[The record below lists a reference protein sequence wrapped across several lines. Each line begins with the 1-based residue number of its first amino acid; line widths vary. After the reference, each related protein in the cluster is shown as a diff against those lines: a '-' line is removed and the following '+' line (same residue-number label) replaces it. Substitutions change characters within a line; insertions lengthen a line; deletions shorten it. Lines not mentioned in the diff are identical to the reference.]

1 MGSKGDHLDKSHPR
15 HLKMNFPYEQSVLI
29 IGAGP
34 GGSALLDIF
43 SKEVQIKILGI
54 VDINPDAPAMRMAQK
69 LNIKVY
75 TDIEKAL
82 KKSGN
87 CIVFNMTH
95 DQSLSEV
102 AAQYV
107 GSGSVIGGQEA
118 RFFWHIITR
127 LQSVKSELLDNQTR
141 LQAVIHNVQEGI
153 VLIKPDGIIENANP
167 ATSKIFGHSS
177 NELIGHHVE
186 MLMPKPS
193 EDKCEPC
200 TWIEMI
206 AGEKSM
212 LGHSREVIAIHKSGR
227 KFPLEINIAEMELEG
242 AKHFVGIVR
251 DISER
256 KRAEGKLTQMALYDQ
271 LTGLPNRTN
280 FFDKLEFSL
289 SHARR
294 NKSVLALLFIDLD
307 GFKKIN
313 DTLGHSMGDQLLQEV
328 AQRLRACIRESDTVA
343 RMGGDEFTII
353 LNNLDDIE
361 SASSLAEKLINSI
374 NQPFTLDGKTCNVG
388 ASIGI
393 AAYPYHAGS
402 TNNLINAADSAMY
415 QAKANGKNKFEI
427 SQS

>member
-1 MGSKGDHLDKSHPR
+1 MDIQ
-15 HLKMNFPYEQSVLI
+15 YEQPVLI

-43 SKEVQIKILGI
+43 SKEVQIKIVGI
-54 VDINPDAPAMRMAQK
+54 VDTNPDAPAIKLAHK

-75 TDIEKAL
+75 ADIEAAL
-82 KKSGN
+82 EKSGN

-95 DQSLSEV
+95 DQSLAEV
-102 AAQYV
+102 AGRHV
-107 GSGSVIGGQEA
+107 GAGSVIGGQEA

-127 LQSVKSELLDNQTR
+127 LQAVKTELLDNQTR

-153 VLIKPDGIIENANP
+153 VLIDPDGIIENANP
-167 ATSKIFGHSS
+167 ATSKIFGYAVD
-177 NELIGHHVE
+177 ELIGHRIG
-186 MLMPKPS
+186 MLMPKS
-193 EDKCEPC
+193 GETKYEPR
-200 TWIEMI
+200 TWEEMI
-206 AGEKSM
+206 SGEKSVI
-212 LGHSREVIAIHKSGR
+212 GHCREVVAIHKDGR
-227 KFPLEINIAEMELEG
+227 QFPLEINVAGMELKG
-242 AKHFVGIVR
+242 LKHFVGIVR
-251 DISER
+251 DITDR

-313 DTLGHSMGDQLLQEV
+313 DTLGHTMGDHLLKEV
-328 AQRLRACIRESDTVA
+328 AQRLRANIRESDTVA

-353 LNNLDDIE
+353 LNNLHDIE
-361 SASSLAEKLINSI
+361 GVSCMAEKLITAI
-374 NQPFTLDGKTCNVG
+374 NQPIDLGGNTCNVG

-393 AAYPYHAGS
+393 AVYPDHAGNIS
-402 TNNLINAADSAMY
+402 DLINAADSAMY
-415 QAKANGKNKFEI
+415 QAKANGKNKYEI
-427 SQS
+427 SQT